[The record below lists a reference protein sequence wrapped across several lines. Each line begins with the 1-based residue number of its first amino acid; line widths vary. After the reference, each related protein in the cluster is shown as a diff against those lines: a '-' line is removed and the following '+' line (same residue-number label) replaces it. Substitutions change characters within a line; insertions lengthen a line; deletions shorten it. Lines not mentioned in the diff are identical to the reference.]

1 MMKIAMLYTL
11 ATGIMVLIF
20 TLIFS
25 SLWFLTRLDTLNML
39 LISGMISSYLGL
51 LIFSKI
57 EENKK

>member
-1 MMKIAMLYTL
+1 MKIAMLYTL

-39 LISGMISSYLGL
+39 LISGMFSSYLGL
-51 LIFSKI
+51 LIFAKI
-57 EENKK
+57 EEKRK